1 MRGNALRM
9 ARQLAHDG
17 VLAGGGYAYRLR
29 DVHGRCEVTIRDL
42 PELLKTAHRVVDEEW
57 KKLTPERRKR
67 ICENLLKKAK
77 ARIEAKEKGGKA

>member
-1 MRGNALRM
+1 MCGNALRM
-9 ARQLAHDG
+9 ARKLAHDDLL
-17 VLAGGGYAYRLR
+17 VGGCNPHGLR
-29 DVHGRCEVTIRDL
+29 DLHGRCEVTIRDL

-67 ICENLLKKAK
+67 ICENLLKKVK

>member
-1 MRGNALRM
+1 V
-9 ARQLAHDG
+9 QLAHDG
-17 VLAGGGYAYRLR
+17 VLACGGDVDGLR
-29 DVHGRCEVTIRDL
+29 DIHGRCEVTIRDL

-67 ICENLLKKAK
+67 ICENILKKVK

>member
-1 MRGNALRM
+1 M
-9 ARQLAHDG
+9 
-17 VLAGGGYAYRLR
+17 
-29 DVHGRCEVTIRDL
+29 TIRDL
-42 PELLKTAHRVVDEEW
+42 PELLKTAHRVADEEW